1 MTTPMRRLLWLV
13 LPIAFVALFCREL
26 YTPDEPRE
34 AAMALTMLHQANKSL
49 PTLGAEPFA
58 EKPPLLYWLGAATAA
73 VGGDSA
79 AAIRGANLLYLL
91 LTALAIAA
99 LVRPVTTNDGVFAAG
114 FVAVTAY
121 ILYRTQI
128 WFATDAPLVTGVAI
142 ALLGMQRVFT
152 SSSATRRALG
162 YGVLHLGLLI
172 CFFAKGP
179 AGWLVPGCAF
189 LTVVVLERRWRE
201 ILSREL
207 WLGGAV
213 IAAIVGAWLAWVA
226 NSPGGEQSLRVLLWY
241 NLLGRF
247 VKLEAADHL
256 VYATGHQNTPVEYFF
271 SLPIFTLPWTPL
283 VIAALWKAPEALRKI
298 GATATTWRIGVGAI
312 VLPLILLA
320 VSATGRDVYYGPV
333 ALGFAILVGLWV
345 GSLRSLDERHTNDR
359 SAQRAWIATRIFVG
373 IFASICGSVALLATL
388 APAFRNFESTLLA
401 VVAGVGLVGALWLVM
416 RRTADNRPLQNLAL
430 SVTVC
435 LTLVIG
441 PLYHS
446 LDRWLS
452 LPSLAERV
460 LAFTGTEALDVYEPD
475 ETITAVA
482 SLYIPTASSS
492 TITTPGNRRIL
503 WLVPDRSRWKAKSW
517 FSYLGYRSAPRDP
530 APPVNLPAAL
540 QNWALECVLE
550 RPGGRRVAIVAPPGA
565 APLKGVCR

>member
-1 MTTPMRRLLWLV
+1 MTTPMRRLFWLV

-34 AAMALTMLHQANKSL
+34 AAMALTMLHQADKSL
-49 PTLGAEPFA
+49 PMLGGEPFA

-73 VGGDSA
+73 VAGDSA

-114 FVAVTAY
+114 FVSVTAY

-142 ALLGMQRVFT
+142 ALLGLQRAFT

-162 YGVLHLGLLI
+162 YAAFHVGLLI
-172 CFFAKGP
+172 SFFAKGP

-189 LTVVVLERRWRE
+189 LTVIVLERRWRE
-201 ILSREL
+201 IVCREL

-213 IAAIVGAWLAWVA
+213 IIAIIGAWLFWVA
-226 NSPGGEQSLRVLLWY
+226 TAPGGEQSLRVLLWY

-247 VKLEAADHL
+247 IKLEAAEHL

-271 SLPIFTLPWTPL
+271 SLPVFLLPWTPL
-283 VIAALWKAPEALRKI
+283 VIAALWKAPDALRKI
-298 GATATTWRIGVGAI
+298 GGVATTWRIGVGAV

-320 VSATGRDVYYGPV
+320 LSATGRDVYYGPV

-345 GSLRSLDERHTNDR
+345 GDIRHDDR
-359 SAQRAWIATRIFVG
+359 GGARRAWLATKIFVG
-373 IFASICGSVALLATL
+373 VFAFICGSVALLATL
-388 APAFRNFESTLLA
+388 APAFLTVESALRA
-401 VVAGVGLVGALWLVM
+401 IVAGIGTVGALWLVV
-416 RRTADNRPLQNLAL
+416 RRNDDARPLRSLAL

-441 PLYHS
+441 PLYQS

-460 LAFTGTEALDVYEPD
+460 LAYTGNEPLDVYEPD

-482 SLYIPTASSS
+482 SLYIPTASASAV
-492 TITTPGNRRIL
+492 TTPSTHRIL
-503 WLVPDRSRWKAKSW
+503 WLVPDRSRWKAKTW
-517 FSYLGYRSAPRDP
+517 FSFLGYRTAPREP
-530 APPVNLPAAL
+530 APPVSLPTAL
-540 QNWALECVLE
+540 RNWTLECVLE

-565 APLKGVCR
+565 APLNGVCR